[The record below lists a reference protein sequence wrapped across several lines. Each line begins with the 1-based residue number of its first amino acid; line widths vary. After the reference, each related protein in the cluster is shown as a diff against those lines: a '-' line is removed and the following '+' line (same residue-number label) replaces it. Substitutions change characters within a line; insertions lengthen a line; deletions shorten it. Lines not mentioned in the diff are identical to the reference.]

1 MLRFVLTLLIALSIA
16 FNSTAQSKKEKKAI
30 KMYGIKSV
38 TESVSENING
48 KETTRKDS
56 YTTFDK
62 NANITYNEE
71 YKKDGTLKHKEST
84 KYDSKGN
91 KIEEIIFDIADSNPE
106 KNIKKTYKY
115 DSEENKIEES
125 EFDETG
131 KLLKKII
138 SNFNE
143 SNEKVSEIEYNGT
156 GKIIK
161 KIVFAYDSKG
171 LKAIKKELDASD
183 KVISTR
189 TYKYEF

>member
-1 MLRFVLTLLIALSIA
+1 MLRFFFILLIILSIA
-16 FNSTAQSKKEKKAI
+16 VNLAAQNKKEKKAI

-56 YTTFDK
+56 YTTYDK
-62 NANITYNEE
+62 NANITFNEE

-91 KIEEIIFDIADSNPE
+91 KIEETIFVLADSNPE

-115 DSEENKIEES
+115 NSEENKIEES

-131 KLLKKII
+131 KLIKKIL
-138 SNFNE
+138 FNYNTN
-143 SNEKVSEIEYNGT
+143 SEKVSEIEYSGA

-171 LKAIKKELDASD
+171 LKAIKKELDAND